1 MKKINRI
8 RNRKKVVVLLMALSL
23 FTSYCLSTT
32 TVSATPKQ
40 LQNELVEST
49 KTVPLN
55 DEPLESRVGG
65 ITYSYGTGPL
75 YGKSSDYTVYKN
87 TVSNPNLP
95 LTKEIGSYSLTALG
109 ILLGKESTPAGIAAT
124 CVQTVYDKFYGTK
137 TKGLSYKTK
146 IYTHKSYST
155 GNTPSGDIV
164 KNRLLHGIHKRIIQE
179 LQLQLYNLRTG
190 IYINEKFKIYFYSV
204 NNIKCYS
211 NYFR

>member
-8 RNRKKVVVLLMALSL
+8 RNRKKVVVLLMAFSL

-49 KTVPLN
+49 KTVTLN

-75 YGKSSDYTVYKN
+75 YGKSSDYTIYKN

-155 GNTPSGDIV
+155 GNTPSGYCEKQV
-164 KNRLLHGIHKRIIQE
+164 TTWYSQKNYTGTSVTTIQFKNGY
-179 LQLQLYNLRTG
+179 LY
-190 IYINEKFKIYFYSV
+190 
-204 NNIKCYS
+204 
-211 NYFR
+211 